1 MPLNRDI
8 HKVLVIGSGP
18 IVIGQAAEFDYSGTQ
33 ACRAL
38 KEEGIE
44 VVLVNSN
51 PATIMTDNQIADQ
64 IYMEPLKSD
73 VIKRICLK
81 EKPDSIL
88 SGLGGQTGLNLCAEL
103 AESGFLAANGI
114 RLLGANPETI
124 ARAEDRKLFKETMD
138 SIGQPCI
145 PSGIAED
152 METARHIAAEIG
164 YPVII
169 RPAYTLG
176 GSGGGI
182 AEMPSDLEKI
192 AENGLRLSPIHQIL
206 VERCI
211 AGWKEIEFEIV
222 RDADGNKLTVC
233 SMENFD
239 PVGIHTGDSIVIAP
253 AVTLADK
260 EYQMLRTAA
269 LKIAEV
275 LKIEGGCNCQFALS
289 PDSFEYAVIEVNP
302 RVSRS
307 SALASKAT
315 GYPIA
320 KVAAKI
326 AIGYRLYE
334 IANKVTGK
342 TTAAFEPSLDY
353 VAVKMP
359 KFPFEKFASAS
370 HRLGTQMK
378 ATGEVMAISDSFESA
393 LLKALRGA
401 EVKHSALLVRALRS
415 LPDAE
420 LREHLV
426 HADDVRLFAAAE
438 AMRRGFSVDEI
449 AEASRIDRWFLH
461 KICKL
466 VTCETALENTPLTD
480 DLYRA
485 AKRFGYPDDTIA
497 AISGKALPEKRYR
510 PHYRMVDTCAG
521 EFAAETPYFYGVC
534 KPDAAQ
540 EADEAAA
547 FLAGRPHKTVVV
559 LGSGPIRIGQG
570 IEFDYSAV
578 HCVQVLKNAGYE
590 VVLINNNPETVS
602 TDFDTA
608 DRLYFEPLTPE
619 DVLSILALEQPVGVV
634 TAFGGQ
640 TAIRLAR
647 TIEEAGYRLL
657 GASADSID
665 LAEDRERF
673 DALLESLQI
682 DRPRGCT
689 VDTLEEAAEAVQ
701 TLGLP
706 VLVRPS
712 YVLGGQN
719 MNIAFESGDVA
730 AFMQNILADGI
741 DNPVLIDQY
750 IRGTEIEVDAICDG
764 KDILIP
770 GIMEHIERTGVHSG
784 DSIAIC
790 PPVHIDDDMRRKIL
804 TDTKKIC
811 LGLHAVGLINLQYIV
826 KGHSLYVIEVN
837 PRASRTVPFM
847 SKLTG
852 LPLCDCAMR
861 VCLGEKLAAMEYGT
875 GYYKTPPYT
884 AVKVPVF
891 SFEKIGGESQLGPEM
906 KSTGEV
912 IGIGKTLTEALYKGL
927 RAAGYR
933 LEDSGRNGSGVLLT
947 VCDADKPDIVEIA
960 RKFARLGFVLY
971 ATSGTAAALTR
982 AGLAVHTLRKLHDG
996 DTETFRLMENGTIRY
1011 IVSTDANAR
1020 MAARDG
1026 AKIRKKAV
1034 ELGIPCL
1041 TCTDTAAAVANCL
1054 HTGYRDSNVE
1064 LMNMN
1069 HLRTAKRRIPFVK
1082 MHGCGNDYIY
1092 VNCMEK
1098 RVSAPESLAVQLS
1111 DRHFGIGGDGL
1122 VLIESSEI
1130 ADARMR
1136 MFNLDGSE
1144 GNMCGNAI
1152 RCVAKYLYDNGIC
1165 TKKEIVIET
1174 KSGLRTVTVTT
1185 QNGVVTHAAV
1195 NMGKAIFEPARI
1207 PVQFAGNEMIA
1218 QPLTVAGTEY
1228 TVTCVSMGNP
1238 HCVVFGENPETLNLA
1253 AIGPEFEHHPAFPEQ
1268 VNTEFVQVINRKT
1281 LRMRVWE
1288 RGSGETMACGTGA
1301 CGTVAAAVKNGFC
1314 DPDTDVTVHLNGGAL
1329 VIRYTED
1336 AVFMTGEAVLIFSG
1350 EIEV

>member
-38 KEEGIE
+38 KEDGIE

-51 PATIMTDNQIADQ
+51 PATIMTDGQIADK
-64 IYMEPLKSD
+64 IYMEPLKTEI
-73 VIKRICLK
+73 IKRICQN

-103 AESGFLAANGI
+103 AESGFLSKHGI

-152 METARHIAAEIG
+152 MDTARTIAAEIG
-164 YPVII
+164 FPVII
-169 RPAYTLG
+169 RPAFTLG
-176 GSGGGI
+176 GTGGGI
-182 AEMPSDLEKI
+182 AETAEEFDNI

-222 RDADGNKLTVC
+222 RDADGNKITVC
-233 SMENFD
+233 SMENLD

-275 LKIEGGCNCQFALS
+275 LKIEGGCNCQFALN

-326 AIGYRLYE
+326 AVGYRLYE

-342 TTAAFEPSLDY
+342 TTAAFEPALDY

-359 KFPFEKFASAS
+359 KFPFEKFAGTS

-378 ATGEVMAISDSFESA
+378 ATGEVMAISDTFESA

-401 EVKHSALLVRALRS
+401 EVKHSALLIRDLRTIS
-415 LPDAE
+415 DEE
-420 LREHLV
+420 LREHLI
-426 HADDVRLFAAAE
+426 HADDIRLFAVSE
-438 AMRRGFSVDEI
+438 GFRRGMTVNEI
-449 AEASRIDRWFLH
+449 HALSKIDAWFLS
-461 KICKL
+461 KIQALIQCECKL
-466 VTCETALENTPLTD
+466 ESEPLSDALYIT
-480 DLYRA
+480 
-485 AKRFGYPDDTIA
+485 AKRFGYPDATIK
-497 AISGKALPEKRYR
+497 AISNQTLPSKRIR
-510 PHYRMVDTCAG
+510 PIYRMVDTCAG
-521 EFAAETPYFYGVC
+521 EFAAETPYFYGVYQTDTI
-534 KPDAAQ
+534 P
-540 EADEAAA
+540 EANEAAH
-547 FLAGRPHKTVVV
+547 FLEENSHKTVVV

-578 HCVQVLKNAGYE
+578 HCVQVLKEAGYE

-619 DVLSILALEQPVGVV
+619 DVLSILELEQPVGVV

-647 TIEEAGYRLL
+647 TIEEAGYHLL

-673 DALLESLQI
+673 DELLESLQI
-682 DRPRGCT
+682 ERPRGCT
-689 VDTLEEAAEAVQ
+689 VNTLDEAAEAVHQ
-701 TLGLP
+701 LGLP

-719 MNIAFESGDVA
+719 MNIAFEESDVA

-764 KDILIP
+764 TDILIP

-790 PPVHIDDDMRRKIL
+790 PPAHIDDEMRKKIL

-826 KGHSLYVIEVN
+826 KGQSLYVIEVN

-861 VCLGEKLAAMEYGT
+861 VCLGEKLATMEYGT
-875 GYYKTPPYT
+875 GYYKTPPFT

-891 SFEKIGGESQLGPEM
+891 SFQKIGGESQLGPEM

-933 LEDSGRNGSGVLLT
+933 LEESGKNRNGVLLT
-947 VCDADKPDIVEIA
+947 VCNADKPDIIEIA
-960 RKFARLGFVLY
+960 RKFARLEFKLY
-971 ATSGTAAALTR
+971 ATEGTADALMK
-982 AGLAVHTLRKLHDG
+982 AGLSVHKLKKLHSG
-996 DTETFRLMENGTIRY
+996 DTETFNLMENGTIRY

-1026 AKIRKKAV
+1026 AKIRKKAI

-1082 MHGCGNDYIY
+1082 MQGCGNDYIY
-1092 VNCMEK
+1092 VNCMEN

-1122 VLIESSEI
+1122 VLIEKSDC
-1130 ADARMR
+1130 ADAKMR

-1152 RCVAKYLYDNGIC
+1152 RCVAKYLYDNGISP
-1165 TKKEIVIET
+1165 KKEIIIET
-1174 KSGLRTVTVTT
+1174 KSGLRTVNVTT
-1185 QNGVVTHAAV
+1185 QNGVVTRAAV
-1195 NMGKAIFEPARI
+1195 DMGKAIFDTKQI
-1207 PVQFAGNEMIA
+1207 PVRSELPEMIA
-1218 QPLTVAGTEY
+1218 KPLTVDGKDY

-1238 HCVVFGENPETLNLA
+1238 HCVVFGDNPELLNLA
-1253 AIGPEFEHHPAFPEQ
+1253 AIGPEFEHHSAFPEQ
-1268 VNTEFVQVINRKT
+1268 VNTEFVQVIDNRT

-1301 CGTVAAAVKNGFC
+1301 CATVAAAVKNSFC
-1314 DPDTDVTVHLNGGAL
+1314 PEDTDITVHLNGGDL
-1329 VIRYTED
+1329 IIRYTD
-1336 AVFMTGEAVLIFSG
+1336 DTVTMTGEAVLIFNG